1 MYAFLFTKATTQK
14 PRIQYTTV
22 YRNNT
27 KSRFFSIAFFYNK
40 ILFSFYYICYLLE
53 NETLAQE
60 LFGGS
65 LDEVLGTDDDH
76 PKVDFD
82 VISQEVFGASIQEI
96 IDIESEVIITFDDT
110 MRDWD
115 AAADDILE
123 NIQRDEEE
131 EQEESDD
138 DEGNE
143 NTFDTIIPDFL
154 LLSTLALLK
163 ILLLITECQLL
174 LLTWHQLK
182 L

>member
-1 MYAFLFTKATTQK
+1 MAFTT
-14 PRIQYTTV
+14 
-22 YRNNT
+22 
-27 KSRFFSIAFFYNK
+27 
-40 ILFSFYYICYLLE
+40 CYLLE
-53 NETLAQE
+53 NETLAQG
-60 LFGGS
+60 LFGDS
-65 LDEVLGTDDDH
+65 LDEVLRTDNDDS
-76 PKVDFD
+76 KVDFD
-82 VISQEVFGASIQEI
+82 VIAWEVFGVSIQEI
-96 IDIESEVIITFDDT
+96 IDIKSEVITCDKI
-110 MRDWD
+110 MHNRY
-115 AAADDILE
+115 APAKDILE

>member
-1 MYAFLFTKATTQK
+1 
-14 PRIQYTTV
+14 
-22 YRNNT
+22 
-27 KSRFFSIAFFYNK
+27 
-40 ILFSFYYICYLLE
+40 
-53 NETLAQE
+53 
-60 LFGGS
+60 
-65 LDEVLGTDDDH
+65 
-76 PKVDFD
+76 
-82 VISQEVFGASIQEI
+82 
-96 IDIESEVIITFDDT
+96 

-115 AAADDILE
+115 AAAGDILE
-123 NIQRDEEE
+123 NIQGDEEE